1 MLDFNALLC
10 NETLYNFH
18 SHTQFCDGRADMRAF
33 AEAAVAAGFKH
44 YGFSPHSPIPVRS
57 SCNMSRD
64 NVDAYLAEVE
74 YIKAHYPGTRFYASM
89 EIDYLNDDWGP
100 AIDYFQNMPLDYRIG
115 SVHFIPNKR
124 GEYVD
129 IDGRYESFAVKME
142 HDFDNDLR
150 YVVETFYAQ
159 SIAMVT
165 AGGFD
170 ILGHFDKIG
179 QNANYHCDGV
189 ELTPWYEECVQALI
203 AEIEK
208 SGVTIEINT
217 KALAQHKRLFP
228 NERYLAQLLKA
239 RVPMVVNSDAHY
251 PNLINAGRPY
261 ALSLLTKT
269 I

>member
-1 MLDFNALLC
+1 
-10 NETLYNFH
+10 
-18 SHTQFCDGRADMRAF
+18 
-33 AEAAVAAGFKH
+33 
-44 YGFSPHSPIPVRS
+44 
-57 SCNMSRD
+57 
-64 NVDAYLAEVE
+64 
-74 YIKAHYPGTRFYASM
+74 
-89 EIDYLNDDWGP
+89 
-100 AIDYFQNMPLDYRIG
+100 
-115 SVHFIPNKR
+115 
-124 GEYVD
+124 
-129 IDGRYESFAVKME
+129 ME

-179 QNANYHCDGV
+179 QNANYHCAGV